1 MKTIDLITMKP
12 FNPERFVNKLDME
25 NIDDVFDLL
34 LEAVDGKGQLPLRA
48 LMLLRTAWARFAHD
62 RMEKFV
68 ALREKRDSIHQ
79 QLRGD
84 PISAEAIAL
93 HRVGI
98 NQHAS
103 MSEAEQIDIEEATVK
118 ADLEEDITR
127 DPQYRIN
134 AGLPPLA
141 GQAEVQP
148 VVDQYGVGTARTG
161 PTKGVEPEERQWGP
175 APKKGPATQ
184 KDHTSLIPQRD
195 DVEPYNNFL
204 IKGGK

>member
-1 MKTIDLITMKP
+1 MKTFDLITAKP
-12 FNPERFVNKLDME
+12 FNPEKFVNKLDME
-25 NIDDVFDLL
+25 NIDDIFDLL

-48 LMLLRTAWARFAHD
+48 LMILRTAWVRFGHD
-62 RMEKFV
+62 RMEKFI
-68 ALREKRDSIHQ
+68 ALREKREGVQ
-79 QLRGD
+79 Q
-84 PISAEAIAL
+84 AVAT
-93 HRVGI
+93 
-98 NQHAS
+98 QHAS
-103 MSEAEQIDIEEATVK
+103 MSEAEQTDIEEAIAK

-148 VVDQYGVGTARTG
+148 IVDQYGVGTARTG
-161 PTKGVEPEERQWGP
+161 PTKGIEPEERQWGP